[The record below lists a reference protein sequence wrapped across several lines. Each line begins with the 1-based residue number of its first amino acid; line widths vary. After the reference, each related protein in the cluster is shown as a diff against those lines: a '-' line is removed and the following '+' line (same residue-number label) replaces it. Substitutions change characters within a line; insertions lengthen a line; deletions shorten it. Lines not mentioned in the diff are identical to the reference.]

1 MQIEREALMKINP
14 VKKKSNLLYP
24 LAVLCAGLTACDGK
38 LGQKA
43 PGIVPND
50 RVPAA
55 PDKSEAPSS
64 PAAPEEEPQLL
75 GGDVP
80 YTPTPE
86 D

>member
-1 MQIEREALMKINP
+1 MKINP

-24 LAVLCAGLTACDGK
+24 LAVLCASLTACDGK
-38 LGQKA
+38 LGQNA

-50 RVPAA
+50 RAPSA
-55 PDKSEAPSS
+55 PDKSEVPSS